1 MVKKVIKGPV
11 GSAKVK
17 ADWEEVYNKIS
28 IMRSQMTAPVD
39 TEGAATL
46 GEDTDPKIF
55 RFQTL
60 VGLMLSSQ
68 TRDPV
73 TARKMRYLI
82 DKGLSIDSIIKI
94 SESELAEDLHGVSF
108 HNNKAK
114 YLKKTAEI
122 LRDKYNEDVPGDYK
136 IVSKLPGVGPKM
148 THLFLQ
154 ICYDKVEGIAVDTH
168 VHRVSNR
175 LGWVNTKNPLQTMKA
190 LEDLLPQEKWADV
203 NEMLVGFGQMHCKP
217 INPQCWNCDVK
228 DLCPTGRKNLKGKKK

>member
-17 ADWEEVYNKIS
+17 ADWEQVYNKIS

-46 GEDTDPKIF
+46 GEDTDPKVF

-73 TARKMRYLI
+73 TAKKMRYLI

-94 SESELAEDLHGVSF
+94 PESELAEDLYGVSF

-122 LRDKYNEDVPGDYK
+122 LRDKYDQDVPGDYK

-190 LEDLLPQEKWADV
+190 LEDLLPKEKWADV

-217 INPQCWNCDVK
+217 INPQCLNCDVK
-228 DLCPTGRKNLKGKKK
+228 DVCPTGRKNLKGKKK